1 MHRIENPAAP
11 WGGANGA
18 EKMMPI
24 NDGSSF
30 FTKSPSLFQV
40 QIALHSGAI
49 NEGLA
54 ALVVAAWARVH
65 LGLEVTL

>member
-1 MHRIENPAAP
+1 MHRMENPAAP
-11 WGGANGA
+11 LGGASGA
-18 EKMMPI
+18 EKI
-24 NDGSSF
+24 TQVDTASS

-65 LGLEVTL
+65 LGCEVTP

>member
-1 MHRIENPAAP
+1 MYRIENPAAP
-11 WGGANGA
+11 LGGASGA
-18 EKMMPI
+18 EKI
-24 NDGSSF
+24 AQLDSASS

-54 ALVVAAWARVH
+54 AFVVAAWARVH